1 MPVGGRLGAEFDMG
15 DIGIAINLGLVF
27 TLPLLRINASS
38 GLLLTAL
45 DQGLFALA
53 LRGSGSCISR
63 HAGFTAYPIPA
74 ALGYM
79 GVTAC

>member
-1 MPVGGRLGAEFDMG
+1 MG
-15 DIGIAINLGLVF
+15 DIGIAVNLGLVLA
-27 TLPLLRINASS
+27 LPLLRINASG
-38 GLLLTAL
+38 GLLLSTL

-63 HAGFTAYPIPA
+63 HAGFTAYPMTA

-79 GVTAC
+79 GVSAC